1 MTSINESIRS
11 LEKKNNLLEES
22 VHNLQNQNKEQ
33 EKKFNKIFELLK
45 EKFPETDLSELNELM
60 DLDGG
65 KEKTSKK

>member
-1 MTSINESIRS
+1 M
-11 LEKKNNLLEES
+11 EKKNNLLEES

>member
-1 MTSINESIRS
+1 MNQFV
-11 LEKKNNLLEES
+11 LWKKKNNLLEES